1 MKKVLN
7 VYFHFLHLRFYTSS
21 ENQDFKTCSGI
32 ADERLVQELPP
43 DSDTPIQFLTKE
55 FPLSYANGNQNP
67 NDIMGQKDK
76 KQYGNMGGNYGP
88 FGPPIYQQPQLPS
101 NPYSNGYGMNSFS
114 NQLPYPASAY
124 YPSNNDNGDGN
135 VKQQMD
141 PSSYAYS
148 NGLAYYPSQGPE
160 VVEAITLVQPSPSTT
175 PATTVKGDKK
185 KPG

>member
-1 MKKVLN
+1 MIK
-7 VYFHFLHLRFYTSS
+7 FCFLCYVRFYTSS

-32 ADERLVQELPP
+32 EDERLVQELPP

-67 NDIMGQKDK
+67 NDVMGPKKK

-88 FGPPIYQQPQLPS
+88 YGPPIYQQPQLPS

-135 VKQQMD
+135 GQQQLD

-160 VVEAITLVQPSPSTT
+160 VEEATTTVQPSPSTT
-175 PATTVKGDKK
+175 PASAVKGDNKK
-185 KPG
+185 SG